1 MGLKLKSIIICFVC
15 LFVSMASINFA
26 QAGFFSHV
34 KENLD
39 KAAVDAR
46 KTGRKVGVKVD
57 EGSKDARKTGREVG
71 VKVDEGS
78 KDARK
83 TGREV
88 GVKVDEGSKDARKT
102 GREVG
107 VKVDGVTNDDN
118 SNSSSQHHGHHKGTV
133 STFVEHTTSGHIYRV
148 SKADKNWRVVFN
160 QKTHVRHYTGG
171 RITPYTES
179 WQQPDNKITTV
190 RNGQWLELQLKNG
203 TWVVMAGANHR

>member
-1 MGLKLKSIIICFVC
+1 MLVFRRCINYLLSVREMGLKLKSIIICFVC

-46 KTGRKVGVKVD
+46 KTGRK
-57 EGSKDARKTGREVG
+57 VG